1 MLLRCCFEFIR
12 LPEIPPDTPE
22 TNPVMCLDDHP
33 PFSKISPDMVVTG
46 CAKRCIEF
54 DVQLGKHVENLK
66 GELCV
71 CVCTLMLRG
80 VLADVLYYHA
90 SWLHFSLIFITDVHK
105 VEYGCSIGM
114 SL

>member
-1 MLLRCCFEFIR
+1 
-12 LPEIPPDTPE
+12 
-22 TNPVMCLDDHP
+22 MCLDDHP

-71 CVCTLMLRG
+71 CICTLMLRG

-114 SL
+114 SV